1 MLRFASP
8 VTLTL
13 SRGELLRWGHG
24 AVQLRV
30 VSGTAWVTRPNDLD
44 DHFLHAGES
53 LTLSEGL
60 IGADTDLCLS
70 FEAARPRPSVVG
82 PLAVALRA
90 VAGWLPQARRA
101 GLSLR

>member
-1 MLRFASP
+1 MLRFSSP

-13 SRGELLRWGHG
+13 SRGELLNWDRG
-24 AVQLRV
+24 AVQLSV
-30 VSGTAWVTRPNDLD
+30 VSGRAWVTRPNDPD

-53 LTLSEGL
+53 LKLSEGL

-70 FEAARPRPSVVG
+70 FEAARP
-82 PLAVALRA
+82 LAWALRA
-90 VAGWLPQARRA
+90 VAGWLPRARRA

>member
-8 VTLTL
+8 VRLTL
-13 SRGELLRWGHG
+13 PRGELLRWNQGR
-24 AVQLRV
+24 VTLRV

-53 LTLSEGL
+53 LKLSEGL

-70 FEAARPRPSVVG
+70 FEATRPR
-82 PLAVALRA
+82 
-90 VAGWLPQARRA
+90 
-101 GLSLR
+101 LSPR

>member
-8 VTLTL
+8 VSLTL
-13 SRGELLRWGHG
+13 PRGELLRWNQGQ
-24 AVQLRV
+24 VTLRV

-53 LTLSEGL
+53 LKLSEGL

-70 FEAARPRPSVVG
+70 FEAVRPRLSLLG
-82 PLAVALRA
+82 PLTRVLRL
-90 VAGWLPQARRA
+90 VAGGLPQARRA
-101 GLSLR
+101 GLSLL

>member
-1 MLRFASP
+1 MLRFSSP

-13 SRGELLRWGHG
+13 SRGELLSWDHG

-30 VSGTAWVTRPNDLD
+30 VTGTAWVTRPNDLD

-53 LTLSEGL
+53 LKLSEGL

-70 FEAARPRPSVVG
+70 LEAARPRLPLGG
-82 PLAVALRA
+82 PLGRTLQAV
-90 VAGWLPQARRA
+90 VASLLPARA